1 MRFILIFIAS
11 LGAATT
17 PIAQAAP
24 PEQTS
29 APAELTAQQWRDD
42 LRFMAAEM
50 KARHANLYHKVSKP
64 QFDAAVADLDRRI
77 PKLQRNQ
84 IIVGMMRI
92 AAMVGDG
99 HTRIEPRKDK
109 AFGFR
114 SLPLKLYWFDDGIYV
129 RAARPD
135 QRDLLGAR
143 VEAIGGV
150 AIADAIRRASELVS
164 AETVSGPHLFV
175 PLYLAMPDILQAL
188 GLSDRSD
195 SAVLTLVR
203 GDRRWTVRAPVGDEP
218 ALWPGDTDISLVT
231 PEGWLDT
238 RSGATPLWLQAPLDL
253 HRMVD
258 LPDRRALYVQL
269 NMVAGTEKES
279 LTAFGDRILDR
290 VRSTNP
296 AMVVLDLRLNQG
308 GNGDLRNQFVSS
320 LIRAED
326 ADTRVF
332 VLVGRGTFSAS
343 QFILDD
349 LDRLTDA
356 IFVGEP
362 ASSRPTGYGDAY
374 KSIMPNSGIA
384 VRTSIKY
391 WQSGQD
397 MRPFTPIDVAAAMT
411 FADYAAGRDPGL
423 EAALAFK
430 PENLGDRLVAAA
442 QLGPEAAVRAA
453 QTYVENPSRRYAD
466 VEADLVSAEQILLR
480 QNQGPAA
487 LAVSRWSAARFPHNG
502 DLATVLGY
510 VAKAQGAKDDAVR
523 ALESALTIDPN
534 NRSAQSLKD
543 SMIPK

>member
-1 MRFILIFIAS
+1 
-11 LGAATT
+11 
-17 PIAQAAP
+17 
-24 PEQTS
+24 
-29 APAELTAQQWRDD
+29 
-42 LRFMAAEM
+42 MAAEM
-50 KARHANLYHKVSKP
+50 KARHANLYHKISEP
-64 QFDAAVADLDRRI
+64 EFDAAVADLDRRI
-77 PKLQRNQ
+77 PELQRNQ

-99 HTRIEPRKDK
+99 HTRVEPRKDE

-135 QRDLLGAR
+135 ERELLGAR

-150 AIADAIRRASELVS
+150 PIAEAIRRASELVS
-164 AETVSGPHLFV
+164 AETVSGPRLLV
-175 PLYLAMPDILQAL
+175 PIYLAMPDILQAL
-188 GLSDRSD
+188 GLSDRRD
-195 SAVLTLVR
+195 GAALTLVR
-203 GDRRWTVRAPVGDEP
+203 GNRRWIARVPIGDQS

-231 PEGWLDT
+231 PEGWLDART
-238 RSGATPLWLQAPLDL
+238 SPKPLWLQAPLDL
-253 HRMVD
+253 HRMID

-269 NMVAGTEKES
+269 NMVAAADKES

-296 AMVVLDLRLNQG
+296 SSVILDLRLDQG

-326 ADTRVF
+326 ADTRLC

-349 LDRLTDA
+349 LDRLTA
-356 IFVGEP
+356 ATFIGEP

-374 KSIMPNSGIA
+374 KSIMPHSGIA

-397 MRPFTPIDVAAAMT
+397 MRPFTPIDVAAPMT
-411 FADYAAGRDPGL
+411 FADYVAGRDPAL
-423 EAALAFK
+423 EAALAYK
-430 PENLGDRLVAAA
+430 ADQNLADRLVAAA
-442 QLGPEAAVRAA
+442 QTGPDTAVRAA
-453 QTYVENPSRRYAD
+453 QSYAEDPVHRYAD
-466 VEADLVSAEQILLR
+466 VQADLVIAEQTLLR
-480 QNQGPAA
+480 QNRGPAA
-487 LAVSRWSAARFPHNG
+487 LAVSRWSVGRFPHNG

-510 VAKAQGAKDDAVR
+510 VANEQGAKDEAVT
-523 ALESALTIDPN
+523 ALESALAIDPN

-543 SMIPK
+543 SITQK